1 MPYDR
6 IVPMSTDRTP
16 ANFTMSFSEWMRIL
30 MAPMVAGPRHCHVTL
45 SADRLDV
52 RMGMGGWA
60 FAASIHRSSIVDVR
74 KVDRRVWGWG
84 AHGWGGRWL
93 VNGSSEGLVQLT
105 IDPPEH
111 GRCMVFAVKLK
122 QLTLSL
128 DDPDGFVAALNHS

>member
-1 MPYDR
+1 
-6 IVPMSTDRTP
+6 MSTDRTP
-16 ANFTMSFSEWMRIL
+16 AHFTISFTEWMRML
-30 MAPMVAGPRHCHVTL
+30 TAPMLSGPRHCSVTV

-52 RMGMGGWA
+52 RMGLGGWA
-60 FAASIHRSSIVDVR
+60 FAASVHRSSIVDVR
-74 KVDRRVWGWG
+74 RVDRRVWAWG

-111 GRCMVFAVKLK
+111 ARCLLFAVKLR

-128 DDPDGFVAALNHS
+128 DDPDGFVAALNHSS